1 MRHRV
6 ATKSLGRRSEHRNS
20 MLQNLAA
27 ELLKKERITT
37 TQAKAKV
44 ACSVTEEII
53 TKAKRG
59 TLHDRRLVLAKL
71 TDEDAVRKA
80 FDELATRYAD
90 RPGGYTRMY
99 KLMPRKGDAAAM
111 AMLELV

>member
-1 MRHRV
+1 MRHRI
-6 ATKSLGRRSEHRNS
+6 ATKSLGRRAEHRNS
-20 MLQNLAA
+20 MLQNLTVA
-27 ELLKKERITT
+27 LLKNERIQT

-44 ACSVTEEII
+44 ARGMVEEII
-53 TKAKRG
+53 TKAKNG

-71 TDEDAVRKA
+71 TDETAVRKA
-80 FDELATRYAD
+80 FSELAGRYAD

-99 KLMPRKGDAAAM
+99 KLAPRKGDAAAM